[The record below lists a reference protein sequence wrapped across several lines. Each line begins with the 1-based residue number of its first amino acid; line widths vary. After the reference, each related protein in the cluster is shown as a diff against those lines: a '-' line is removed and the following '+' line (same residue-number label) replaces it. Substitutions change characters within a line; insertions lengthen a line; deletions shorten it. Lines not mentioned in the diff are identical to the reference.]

1 MSYYAYTPITD
12 DPVVLDLTGCND
24 LGDLHQ
30 RIRKTFGFPGYYG
43 ENWDAMWDC
52 LTDVFLWESDRRAIH
67 IKGYNTMSNELQNH
81 WRLARTYEPKM
92 GNDERSH
99 LLSQWHRAVERTR
112 DWAKEI

>member
-43 ENWDAMWDC
+43 ADWDAMWDC

-67 IKGYNTMSNELQNH
+67 IKGYNTMSNELQYH
-81 WRLARTYEPKM
+81 CQTM
-92 GNDERSH
+92 
-99 LLSQWHRAVERTR
+99 
-112 DWAKEI
+112 KEILFRLQQRYPGVIVSYL

>member
-67 IKGYNTMSNELQNH
+67 IKGYNTMSNELQNYCQ
-81 WRLARTYEPKM
+81 TM
-92 GNDERSH
+92 
-99 LLSQWHRAVERTR
+99 
-112 DWAKEI
+112 KEILFRLQQRSPGVIISYL